1 MSQSSN
7 LHFKL
12 QNHKFIKGFNN
23 SKLKTQRTRH
33 AIKSYA
39 ITSLLSNLYPKSRY
53 YREYFDV
60 TTELV
65 VAKTINAFNPF
76 SGTFFDIGGG
86 IPELYGPF
94 WILNT
99 LIFTIALSVNIS
111 KYMELKPGE
120 HFEY

>member
-1 MSQSSN
+1 MMRIR
-7 LHFKL
+7 LV
-12 QNHKFIKGFNN
+12 IKN
-23 SKLKTQRTRH
+23 
-33 AIKSYA
+33 YA
-39 ITSLLSNLYPKSRY
+39 ITLQLSIIIFLECSY

-65 VAKTINAFNPF
+65 VARVMNAFNPF

-111 KYMELKPGE
+111 KYMELKLG
-120 HFEY
+120 

>member
-1 MSQSSN
+1 MNKHVIRSSATY
-7 LHFKL
+7 L
-12 QNHKFIKGFNN
+12 
-23 SKLKTQRTRH
+23 
-33 AIKSYA
+33 
-39 ITSLLSNLYPKSRY
+39 LLSNLFINILRY

-65 VAKTINAFNPF
+65 IAKVVNAFNPF

-99 LIFTIALSVNIS
+99 LIFTIALSVNII
-111 KYMELKPGE
+111 KYM
-120 HFEY
+120 